1 MFEDEEEDESM
12 EAEGDE
18 TRKSMDMDD
27 EVYKYMDTLFV
38 LCFYIDLTVN
48 VLIVHMAMISIH
60 FVHPAIWWDGVCAAE
75 SYN

>member
-1 MFEDEEEDESM
+1 MDTDLKFAVLEDEEVDESM

-38 LCFYIDLTVN
+38 L
-48 VLIVHMAMISIH
+48 
-60 FVHPAIWWDGVCAAE
+60 
-75 SYN
+75 